1 MAQFNYTAISGSNQR
16 IFGMIRCHDR
26 NDCLRQLKSRG
37 CHPLEITESSEKS
50 DGVTLIMQGL
60 FQRVS
65 VSNLAT
71 FTRQLSALLRAGL
84 PMIKALA
91 TLRGQIYNKR
101 LVSIIEDVEETVAR
115 DGGTLA
121 EALEEHPRVFD
132 AVYRGLVRAGE
143 EGGKL
148 VEVLGTLAIH
158 LSKSARLRGQVIG
171 AFIYPT
177 FISFLG
183 FAAVFVLM
191 AFVIPQFK
199 ELFETVGNKMP
210 LPTRILINAS
220 DFTAQWWWMILLI
233 LGFVLSLMIVI
244 LKRPSMR
251 KRIDR
256 RALDIPIL
264 GSMFV
269 KLEISRISRT
279 LGTLLNS
286 GVGILTALKVTGE
299 TAKNRAIKETFSE
312 MIKGVSSGKPVATV
326 LENANLYPPLM
337 INLVRTGEETGE
349 LPAMLMELAEIYEDE
364 AERAVT
370 NAVKLIEPLLIVI
383 VGGVVASIVAAVML
397 PIFEANT
404 MVS

>member
-1 MAQFNYTAISGSNQR
+1 
-16 IFGMIRCHDR
+16 
-26 NDCLRQLKSRG
+26 
-37 CHPLEITESSEKS
+37 
-50 DGVTLIMQGL
+50 
-60 FQRVS
+60 
-65 VSNLAT
+65 
-71 FTRQLSALLRAGL
+71 
-84 PMIKALA
+84 MIKALA
-91 TLRGQIYNKR
+91 ILRRQIHNKR
-101 LVSIIEDVEETVAR
+101 LVSVLEDVEETVAR

-121 EALEEHPRVFD
+121 EALEKHPQVFD

-148 VEVLGTLAIH
+148 VEVLANLAIH

-210 LPTRILINAS
+210 LLTRVLINAS
-220 DFTAQWWWMILLI
+220 DFTAKWWWAILMSFGFLLFIMIAM
-233 LGFVLSLMIVI
+233 FR
-244 LKRPSMR
+244 RPSVR

-256 RALDIPIL
+256 TALGVPIL
-264 GSMFV
+264 GSLFV

-286 GVGILTALKVTGE
+286 GVGILTALRVTGE

-312 MIKGVSSGKPVATV
+312 MIKGVSSGEFIAAV
-326 LENANLYPPLM
+326 LEKAELYPPLM

-364 AERAVT
+364 AERAIT
-370 NAVKLIEPLLIVI
+370 SAVKLIEPLLIVI
-383 VGGVVASIVAAVML
+383 VGGIVGGIVAAVML

>member
-1 MAQFNYTAISGSNQR
+1 MAQFNYTAISGTNQR
-16 IFGMIRCHDR
+16 ISGTIRCQDR
-26 NDCLRQLKSRG
+26 DDCLRQLKLR
-37 CHPLEITESSEKS
+37 CYHPLEITEASEKS
-50 DGVTLIMQGL
+50 DGLTLVLRGL

-91 TLRGQIYNKR
+91 ILRRQIHNKR
-101 LVSIIEDVEETVAR
+101 LVGIIEDIEETVAR

-121 EALEEHPRVFD
+121 EALEEHSRVFD

-148 VEVLGTLAIH
+148 VEVLGDLAIH

-191 AFVIPQFK
+191 TFVIPQFK
-199 ELFETVGNKMP
+199 ELFENVGNKMP

-220 DFTAQWWWMILLI
+220 DFMAQWWWAILMIFGFI
-233 LGFVLSLMIVI
+233 LTVMIVI
-244 LKRPSMR
+244 LRRPSVR

-256 RALDIPIL
+256 TALEIPIL

-286 GVGILTALKVTGE
+286 GVGILTALRVTGE

-312 MIKGVSSGKPVATV
+312 IIKGVSSGEPVAAV
-326 LENANLYPPLM
+326 LEKANLYPPLM

-349 LPAMLMELAEIYEDE
+349 LPAMLMELAAIYEDE
-364 AERAVT
+364 AERAIT
-370 NAVKLIEPLLIVI
+370 SAVKLIEPLLIVI

-397 PIFEANT
+397 PILEANT